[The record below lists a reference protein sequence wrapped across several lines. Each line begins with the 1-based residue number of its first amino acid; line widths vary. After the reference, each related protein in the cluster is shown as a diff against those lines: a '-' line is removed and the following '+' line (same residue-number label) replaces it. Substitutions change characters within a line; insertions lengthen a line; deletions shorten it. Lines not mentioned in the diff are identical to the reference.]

1 MYLHFIHHLYISR
14 MLKGL
19 YLPNRRCN
27 KHDFVLIYAD
37 FTPPF
42 GITLNIHVRGKINTA
57 RFVFFFIF
65 FCQRYEVCR
74 VENGNDKR
82 IKEEIE
88 ILIVSNRSAVPL

>member
-42 GITLNIHVRGKINTA
+42 GITIEYSRPWKNKYSTFR
-57 RFVFFFIF
+57 FFFSYF
-65 FCQRYEVCR
+65 FA
-74 VENGNDKR
+74 NDTK
-82 IKEEIE
+82 
-88 ILIVSNRSAVPL
+88 SAGWKMEMTNE